1 MSASHS
7 PTPQLP
13 ADTSDTPYQ
22 NGSLSPQQEPPQPST
37 PSQQRTRTVAIIKNH
52 ALAHRLEIEPR
63 IVEANFEIV
72 KERQMEFDVE
82 TDPETLY
89 ELFGDDAESFGEGPV
104 WVYVL
109 ERRRSVEVWNA
120 LMGNKDPEVARQ
132 EAPNSLRAL
141 YGISPKQNALMGSPD
156 VETAEIQIAS
166 LFASSP
172 PFPTTDLPDD
182 RFNTLQSVSSSIL
195 SALRKTTSEDAR
207 SPSNI
212 TSPSTA
218 SGSTKPGANGNSPF
232 RARTLPSTHNKP
244 DIVPRTTR
252 AADLRAGKVV
262 PEKVTPRAP
271 LTKERTAKTFA
282 NVPGHKRA
290 ETISVASTAAPAI
303 APRMTKAAALRLGI
317 QPPVAERKRPTVAE
331 TGRKSSFEGVPGH
344 KRRESIAVASVA
356 APTIAPRGNKSAS
369 LRLQKD
375 SAPPT
380 SFMFRKPSEPK
391 LPGLSRSNSQASI
404 SRPASQASVQPPSR
418 PGTATL
424 TRRASVAPST
434 SSRPASAMKI
444 SDTSNATKVN
454 GHTKSTSSVAANS
467 ATSSKAEEKPKPRPR
482 PSSIG
487 APTIAPRTNKSAALR
502 AAKKEQ
508 EAAAAAAA
516 AKKNARMSRGPP
528 PSSMPKSLIV

>member
-7 PTPQLP
+7 PTPAAP
-13 ADTSDTPYQ
+13 PYQ
-22 NGSLSPQQEPPQPST
+22 NGSPST
-37 PSQQRTRTVAIIKNH
+37 PQHQLSPIPSQKTRTVAIIKNH
-52 ALAHRLEIEPR
+52 ALAHRLDIEPR

-82 TDPETLY
+82 SDPETLY
-89 ELFGDDAESFGEGPV
+89 ELFGDDAESLGEGPV

-120 LMGNKDPEVARQ
+120 LMGNRDPEVARQ

-141 YGISPKQNALMGSPD
+141 YGVSLKQNALMGSPD
-156 VETAEIQIAS
+156 AEMAEVQIAS

-172 PFPTTDLPDD
+172 PFPTTDLPED

-195 SALRKTTSEDAR
+195 SALRKSTTSEDGKW
-207 SPSNI
+207 PSNV
-212 TSPSTA
+212 TSSSNQ
-218 SGSTKPGANGNSPF
+218 SGSAKLGPNGKTAF
-232 RARTLPSTHNKP
+232 RARALPSTHNKP
-244 DIVPRTTR
+244 DIMPRTTR
-252 AADLRAGKVV
+252 AADLRAGKAVS
-262 PEKVTPRAP
+262 EKVLPRAP
-271 LTKERTAKTFA
+271 PTKEQTAKAFE

-290 ETISVASTAAPAI
+290 GTISVASTAAPTI

-317 QPPVAERKRPTVAE
+317 QPPTTERKKPSVADTE
-331 TGRKSSFEGVPGH
+331 RKGSFEGVPGH
-344 KRRESIAVASVA
+344 KRRETISVASVA
-356 APTIAPRGNKSAS
+356 APTIVPRGNKSAS

-375 SAPPT
+375 SAPPS
-380 SFMFRKPSEPK
+380 SFMFRGPSEPK

-404 SRPASQASVQPPSR
+404 GRPVSQASAQPPSR

-424 TRRASVAPST
+424 PRRSSVAPSNT
-434 SSRPASAMKI
+434 SRPASAMKMN
-444 SDTSNATKVN
+444 SASSVTKVN
-454 GHTKSTSSVAANS
+454 GHNAPSTSSAAGSTAS
-467 ATSSKAEEKPKPRPR
+467 AKAEDKSKPRPR
-482 PSSIG
+482 PSSVG

-528 PSSMPKSLIV
+528 PSSMPKSLVV